1 MVINKGL
8 PLFVCEFT
16 LMSKSTHNEYRMT
29 FERHHSS
36 TLRHRLNE
44 PPTFM
49 IVVAGPRQ
57 VGKSTLVRQVLTGR
71 PATFAAVDQ
80 PLAETVDPFGA
91 QYAAVSA
98 LPVPG
103 APPTAEWL
111 VRQWT
116 KARDRARALPEGL
129 SYSLAIDEIQ
139 KIPRWS
145 EVVKGLWD
153 ADRAEGLA
161 MHVIL
166 LGSSPWLMQKG
177 LTESLAGRYE
187 PIRMTH
193 WSYPEMQEAFD
204 FSLDEYIYFG
214 GYPGSAGLILDER
227 RWREYVRSALIHPNI
242 EKDILQMTRVDKPA
256 LLKTLFEL
264 GCAYSGQIISYT
276 KLQGQLQD
284 AGNTVTLAHYLD
296 LLSQAGLLTGLPKYA
311 GQKHRQ
317 RASSPKLNALNT
329 ALISAQGGYAFAEAR
344 NDRSYWGRLVEST
357 VGAYLCNTAFDD
369 CQVQYWRESPD
380 EVDFVLSNGRKLVAI
395 EVKSGTGFAKPKG
408 LTVFTEKFSTS
419 RAFIVGE
426 GGIPLA
432 EFLSRPAV
440 DWLE

>member
-1 MVINKGL
+1 MA
-8 PLFVCEFT
+8 
-16 LMSKSTHNEYRMT
+16 
-29 FERHHSS
+29 FERHH
-36 TLRHRLNE
+36 TRILRQRLDE
-44 PPTFM
+44 SPTFM
-49 IVVAGPRQ
+49 IVIAGPRQ
-57 VGKSTLVRQVLTGR
+57 IGKSTLVRQVLAGR
-71 PATFAAVDQ
+71 PATFVAVDQ
-80 PLAETVDPFGA
+80 PLPELVDPITIPLAGAELSTQIIPGA
-91 QYAAVSA
+91 Q
-98 LPVPG
+98 
-103 APPTAEWL
+103 PTVEWL
-111 VRQWT
+111 VNQWT
-116 KARDRARALPEGL
+116 HARAKARALSSGEC
-129 SYSLAIDEIQ
+129 YVLAIDEIQ

-153 ADRAEGLA
+153 ADRAAGLA

-166 LGSSPWLMQKG
+166 LGSSPWLVQKG

-204 FSLDEYIYFG
+204 FSLDEYLYFG
-214 GYPGSAGLILDER
+214 GYPGSANLIREER
-227 RWREYVRSALIHPNI
+227 RWRQYVRGVLIHPNI

-329 ALISAQGGYAFAEAR
+329 ALISALAGYTFIDAH
-344 NDRSYWGRLVEST
+344 NDRSHWGRLVESA
-357 VGAYLCNTAFDD
+357 VGAHLFNTAVDD

-380 EVDFVLSNGRKLVAI
+380 EVDFVLTNGRKLVAI
-395 EVKSGTGFAKPKG
+395 EVKSGTSFAPPKG
-408 LTVFTEKFSTS
+408 LSVFAGKYIEA
-419 RAFIVGE
+419 RQLIIGE
-426 GGIPLA
+426 GGVPLA
-432 EFLSRPAV
+432 EFLSRPTEE
-440 DWLE
+440 WLE